1 MQELFNHTLRLRAD
15 PSRVVVRPF
24 HIAWAQNGS
33 GPSRSE
39 RIVQEV
45 LAMSPAEASAQLEI
59 VLKDF
64 EARHWQTRRVFMT
77 RYDEIE
83 EMLKL
88 DGGDIGDE
96 KRQLLGAY
104 FCHEYSYAAAALMN
118 PSAVPH
124 YDQSGMPKGS
134 LRILMSLR
142 AVGEGHISSVSFR
155 EGIIT
160 DKNELTLAPEPP
172 FATAADAREEEEA
185 RIPEGPVTVYRH
197 RDSTLS
203 GTVIFPITKAQSNG
217 LEDLRICHFTHDDG
231 TEEWIGTYTAY
242 NGSVIQSE
250 LMRTRDWRAID
261 LVPMSGGASR
271 NKGMA
276 LFPRKIDGKYMMLGR
291 QDGENIFLHTSD
303 DITHWEG
310 GELLIKPQYPWELV
324 QMGNCGPPIEVDE
337 GWLVLTHGVGAMR
350 KYSIGAALLDKNDP
364 SKVLARSKE
373 PLLAAADQDREGY
386 VPNVVYTCGAIRHGR
401 QAVHPLRRGRQLGR
415 LRLRADQ
422 IPYRADGL
430 TDLSILPRLAPR
442 EGGFVPSPIVRDVL
456 IDRRLGYRRHAGHHP
471 PRDRIGDRDQPEEHQ
486 GRQPHRHA
494 LEAFAHQCQR
504 RVVGR
509 DRRMAVRPGE
519 HARER
524 HAEQALADDQAGRR
538 QHAHPL
544 GELGIGLRSAQR
556 S

>member
-231 TEEWIGTYTAY
+231 TDEWIGTYTAY

-250 LMRTRDWRAID
+250 LMRTRDWRSID

-276 LFPRKIDGKYMMLGR
+276 LFPRKIDGRYMMLGR
-291 QDGENIFLHTSD
+291 QDGENIFLHTSN

-386 VPNVVYTCGAIRHGR
+386 VPNVVYTCGAIRHGEK
-401 QAVHPLRRGRQLGR
+401 LF
-415 LRLRADQ
+415 
-422 IPYRADGL
+422 IPYGVAD
-430 TDLSILPRLAPR
+430 SSVAFA
-442 EGGFVPSPIVRDVL
+442 FVPIRSL
-456 IDRRLGYRRHAGHHP
+456 L
-471 PRDRIGDRDQPEEHQ
+471 DQM
-486 GRQPHRHA
+486 
-494 LEAFAHQCQR
+494 
-504 RVVGR
+504 
-509 DRRMAVRPGE
+509 D
-519 HARER
+519 
-524 HAEQALADDQAGRR
+524 
-538 QHAHPL
+538 
-544 GELGIGLRSAQR
+544 
-556 S
+556 